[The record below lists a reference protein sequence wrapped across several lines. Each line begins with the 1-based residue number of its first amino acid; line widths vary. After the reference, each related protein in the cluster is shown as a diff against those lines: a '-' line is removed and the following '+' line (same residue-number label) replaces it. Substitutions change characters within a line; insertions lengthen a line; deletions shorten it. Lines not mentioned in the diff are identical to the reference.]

1 MIAYPENNND
11 NTIQELQYQICRYED
26 QSAYKSLFFLLFPSL
41 QNFAYSIIRSR
52 TLAEEVA
59 SDVLL
64 EVWVRRQK
72 LKEISNLKMYLFV
85 SVKNMYLFVSVKNA
99 SMAKLKQENKHS
111 RFSIEDLEVE
121 FISDYSSPEQVAE
134 LHQLEIE
141 VARAV
146 KELPPSC
153 KIIYKLAKEDRLK
166 YKEIA
171 ELLNLSVKTI
181 DHQLSIALKRI
192 AQAIKKHTSKKN
204 QR

>member
-85 SVKNMYLFVSVKNA
+85 SVKNA

-171 ELLNLSVKTI
+171 ELLDLSVKTI

>member
-85 SVKNMYLFVSVKNA
+85 SVKNA

-111 RFSIEDLEVE
+111 RFSIEDLEVEFISDYSSQVE

-171 ELLNLSVKTI
+171 ELLNLSV
-181 DHQLSIALKRI
+181 A
-192 AQAIKKHTSKKN
+192 
-204 QR
+204 